1 MQNYVM
7 DDFAWLILNTRTKRQ
22 AGNDLEEAV
31 GLCEAK
37 ELLLHSVVLKQCT
50 RLSTRKFFVGDK
62 F

>member
-1 MQNYVM
+1 VQDYVM

-37 ELLLHSVVLKQCT
+37 ELLLQKCSVKTMYKLGNS
-50 RLSTRKFFVGDK
+50 L
-62 F
+62 